1 MKPEDYGS
9 SRKLE
14 AGKHPGERMNIS
26 INMIQSGKR
35 IKQLISESGYS
46 IHEIMRIVGIT
57 AEQTVYKWYRGQSLP
72 SLEALVI
79 LCKLLDLNMSELLVL
94 EGDVDFPERKEQRLY
109 SDGSRQEHLMRTH
122 EKQEG
127 IKKCLR

>member
-1 MKPEDYGS
+1 MKPDDYESS
-9 SRKLE
+9 SRLKIS
-14 AGKHPGERMNIS
+14 KHPRERMNIS
-26 INMIQSGKR
+26 INMIKSGKP

-79 LCKLLDLNMSELLVL
+79 LCKLFDLHMSELLVL

-109 SDGSRQEHLMRTH
+109 SDGGRQELLMRSH
-122 EKQEG
+122 EKQKG
-127 IKKCLR
+127 IKH